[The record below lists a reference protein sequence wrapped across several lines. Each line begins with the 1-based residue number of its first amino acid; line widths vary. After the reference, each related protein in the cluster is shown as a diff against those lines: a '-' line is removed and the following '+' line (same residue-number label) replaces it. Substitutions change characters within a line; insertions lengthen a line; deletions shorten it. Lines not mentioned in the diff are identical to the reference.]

1 MSVLSYGDL
10 ASTFLTRRQSSGL
23 KADLTRLGNEMTTG
37 KKLDLG
43 KALGGDFGRF
53 AGIERSLKAVAAYRT
68 ANSEASSMLSAAQLA
83 LGNVQDMGQK
93 LSPAL
98 LTAANAAD
106 VTLIGATSED
116 ARQKLNSVVSTL
128 NVQLAG
134 RSLFGGAATDRP
146 ALATGDEIMAELVTA
161 TAGQTTAAGVIAAVD
176 AWFDTP
182 GGGFENLGYLGSSND
197 MGPLVIGDD
206 DTANMPVR
214 ADDTVIRATLKG
226 FALAGMVAE
235 SALDGNVQE
244 QASLMEAAAEHML
257 TSDGGVTNLRARL
270 GAVEARVDG
279 AQARNAAEAAA
290 YELARTEL
298 IGIDPYE
305 SASELEAVYSQIE
318 TLYTV
323 TAHIAGLTF
332 TDYMK

>member
-23 KADLTRLGNEMTTG
+23 KADLTRLGAEMTTG
-37 KKLDLG
+37 KKQDLG
-43 KALGGDFGRF
+43 KALRGDFGRF
-53 AGIERSLKAVAAYRT
+53 AGIERSLKAVAAYKT
-68 ANSEASSMLSAAQLA
+68 ANSEASSMLSTAQLA
-83 LGNVQDMGQK
+83 LGNVQDIGHD

-116 ARQKLNSVVSTL
+116 ARQKLNAVVSSL
-128 NVQLAG
+128 NVQVAG
-134 RSLFGGAATDRP
+134 RTLFGGASTDRP
-146 ALATGDEIMAELVTA
+146 ALATGDAIMAELMAA
-161 TAGQTTAAGVIAAVD
+161 TAGETTAAGIIAAVD

-182 GGGFENLGYLGSSND
+182 GGGFETLGYLGSGND
-197 MGPLVIGDD
+197 MGPLVIADD
-206 DTANMPVR
+206 ETADLPVR
-214 ADDTVIRATLKG
+214 ADDTAIRDTLKG

-235 SALDGNVQE
+235 GALAGIVDE
-244 QASLMEAAAEHML
+244 QASLIEAAGEHIL
-257 TSDGGVTNLRARL
+257 TSDGEVTNLRAQI

-298 IGIDPYE
+298 IGTDPYQA
-305 SASELEAVYSQIE
+305 ASELEAVYSQIE

>member
-23 KADLTRLGNEMTTG
+23 KADLTRLGTEMSTG
-37 KKLDLG
+37 KKQDLG
-43 KALGGDFGRF
+43 RALGGDFGRF
-53 AGIERSLKAVAAYRT
+53 AGIERSLKAVAAYKT

-83 LGNVQDMGQK
+83 LGNVQDMGQE

-116 ARQKLNSVVSTL
+116 ARQKFGAVVSTL
-128 NVQLAG
+128 NVQPAG
-134 RSLFGGAATDRP
+134 RSLFGCAATDRP
-146 ALATGDEIMAELVTA
+146 ALASGDEIMAELMTTTA
-161 TAGQTTAAGVIAAVD
+161 AETTAAGILAAVD

-182 GGGFENLGYLGSSND
+182 GGGFENLGYLGSVND
-197 MGPLVIGDD
+197 MGPLVIADD
-206 DTANMPVR
+206 ETAELSVR
-214 ADDTVIRATLKG
+214 ADDAAIRDTLKG

-235 SALDGNVQE
+235 GAPAGNVQE
-244 QASLMEAAAEHML
+244 QAALMEAAAENML

-279 AQARNAAEAAA
+279 AQARNSAEAAA

-298 IGIDPYE
+298 IGADPYE
-305 SASELEAVYSQIE
+305 AASALEAVYSQIE

>member
-10 ASTFLTRRQSSGL
+10 ASTFLTHRQSAGL
-23 KADLTRLGNEMTTG
+23 KADLSRLGSEMTTG
-37 KKLDLG
+37 KKQDLG

-53 AGIERSLKAVAAYRT
+53 AGIERSLKAVAAYKT
-68 ANSEASSMLSAAQLA
+68 ANSEASSMLSTAQLA
-83 LGNVQDMGQK
+83 LGNVQDIGHD

-106 VTLIGATSED
+106 ITLIGATSED
-116 ARQKLNSVVSTL
+116 ARQKLNAVVSSM
-128 NVQLAG
+128 NVQVAG
-134 RSLFGGAATDRP
+134 RTLFGGASTDRP
-146 ALATGDEIMAELVTA
+146 ALATGDAIMAELMAA
-161 TAGQTTAAGVIAAVD
+161 TAGETTAAGIISAVD

-182 GGGFENLGYLGSSND
+182 GGGFETLGYLGSDND
-197 MGPLVIGDD
+197 MGPLVIADD
-206 DTANMPVR
+206 ETADLPVR
-214 ADDTVIRATLKG
+214 ADDAVIRDTLKG

-235 SALDGNVQE
+235 GALAGMVEE
-244 QASLMEAAAEHML
+244 QASLIEAAGEHIL
-257 TSDGGVTNLRARL
+257 TSDGAVTNLRARI

-290 YELARTEL
+290 FELARTEL
-298 IGIDPYE
+298 IGTDPYQA
-305 SASELEAVYSQIE
+305 ASELEAVYSQIE

>member
-23 KADLTRLGNEMTTG
+23 KADLTRLGAEMTTG
-37 KKLDLG
+37 KKQDLG

-53 AGIERSLKAVAAYRT
+53 AGIERSLKAVAAYKT
-68 ANSEASSMLSAAQLA
+68 ANSEASSMLSTAQLA
-83 LGNVQDMGQK
+83 LGNVQDIGHD

-116 ARQKLNSVVSTL
+116 ARQKLNAVVSSL
-128 NVQLAG
+128 NVQVAG
-134 RSLFGGAATDRP
+134 RTLFGGASTDRP
-146 ALATGDEIMAELVTA
+146 ALATGDAIMAELMAA
-161 TAGQTTAAGVIAAVD
+161 TAGETAAAGIIAAVD

-182 GGGFENLGYLGSSND
+182 GGGFETLGYLGSGND
-197 MGPLVIGDD
+197 MGPLVIADEE
-206 DTANMPVR
+206 TADLPVR
-214 ADDTVIRATLKG
+214 ADNSVIRDTLKG

-235 SALDGNVQE
+235 GALAGIVEE
-244 QASLMEAAAEHML
+244 QASLIEAAGEHIL
-257 TSDGGVTNLRARL
+257 TSDGDVTNLRARI

-298 IGIDPYE
+298 IGTDPYQA
-305 SASELEAVYSQIE
+305 ASELEAVYSQIE